1 MSSGKM
7 SPRQKM
13 INMMYLV
20 LIALL
25 AMNVSKEILKAFHLM
40 EVSFDNTGASLNSKM
55 KASISSIQAEVKKQ
69 GPILQFLRHP
79 RLLEKN
85 TAVKSLI
92 LICLP
97 RTSLQTMFG

>member
-1 MSSGKM
+1 
-7 SPRQKM
+7 M

-55 KASISSIQAEVKKQ
+55 KTGPVIPKRYLTKSSLFQ
-69 GPILQFLRHP
+69 GPISNL
-79 RLLEKN
+79 
-85 TAVKSLI
+85 
-92 LICLP
+92 
-97 RTSLQTMFG
+97 